1 MASITARRSVLRG
14 RPPNLGGG
22 QKGRDHRP
30 FLIRHVTR
38 ISGRHTPV
46 VVASDLV
53 PGHLILR
60 PPTRRGNHNPLM
72 PLNSFTAR
80 LSLMEIVREAG
91 YGAALQALWKRSA
104 CEERA

>member
-1 MASITARRSVLRG
+1 MASVTARRSVLRG

-60 PPTRRGNHNPLM
+60 LPTRRGNHNPLM
-72 PLNSFTAR
+72 PLNSFSAR
-80 LSLMEIVREAG
+80 LSAWLCTSR
-91 YGAALQALWKRSA
+91 RSA
-104 CEERA
+104 GDEQEAAEHVG